1 MQLQGHGQHSSTAE
15 AAAGIPMPLPE
26 AELGVVAPSEG
37 FEGAEGPEGA
47 EEAVVSSSCLMV
59 DVEVDLLL
67 KPLVSG
73 ARCVSFSS
81 NHQSATAG
89 VPATHAHSSLI
100 STT

>member
-37 FEGAEGPEGA
+37 FEGAEGA